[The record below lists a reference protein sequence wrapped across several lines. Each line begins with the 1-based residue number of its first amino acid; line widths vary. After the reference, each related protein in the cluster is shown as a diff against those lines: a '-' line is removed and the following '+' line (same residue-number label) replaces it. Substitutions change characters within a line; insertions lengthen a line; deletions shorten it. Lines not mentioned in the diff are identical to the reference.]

1 MVSRII
7 PLVLIALGAFSAASS
22 VGLSAAIAHLPAVAA
37 GDVSALNA
45 ALQVQQFHAL
55 SLLILGLL
63 MVRTGATRLL
73 TVAGFLFVAGTL
85 LFSGN
90 IYLRVLSGFS
100 LFRPLVPYGGG
111 ALILAWL
118 VMALGA
124 MLSPLNPI
132 LSDDMKSTNPGRE
145 AQEPLKQIR

>member
-1 MVSRII
+1 MAPKII
-7 PLVLIALGAFSAASS
+7 PLVLIVLGAFSAASS

-37 GDVSALNA
+37 TDLSALHA

-55 SLLILGLL
+55 SLLILGVL
-63 MVRTGATRLL
+63 MLRTGATKLL
-73 TVAGFLFVAGTL
+73 TVSGFLFVAGTL

-90 IYLRVLSGFS
+90 IYLRILSGFS
-100 LFRPLVPYGGG
+100 AFRSLVPYGGG

-124 MLSPLNPI
+124 L
-132 LSDDMKSTNPGRE
+132 
-145 AQEPLKQIR
+145 